1 MTFSAVTD
9 NGDGSYTAT
18 LTGTTAGAAAV
29 SATLGGAAFGV
40 APAGV
45 TLTAGA
51 PDAARSSLA
60 AAPATIAADGVATS
74 KLTLTLRD
82 ALNNPVSGQ
91 AVAFASTLGGVTF
104 STVTDNGDGSYT
116 ATLTGT
122 TAGAAAVSATLG
134 GAAFGVAPAGVTLTG
149 EITGVTAG
157 GFTFA
162 TTAGFPTTGF
172 NNASFTINIRSAN
185 EYDWA
190 SSAPWAS
197 VDDSGRVEFI
207 SNGNASP
214 VTITATPKLG
224 GSALTYTFTIKSWFL
239 GSGDT
244 EMLWSDVAAY
254 CSARSGYSMP
264 TAQQLIGNGT
274 RGTLGG
280 LWSEWGAIRYYGTSE
295 FFHNFYWVSDPASS
309 GFNNTANITVGY
321 VGIPSPTRAMGH
333 TACRK
338 DL

>member
-1 MTFSAVTD
+1 MTFSTVTD

-60 AAPATIAADGVATS
+60 AAPATIAADGVAAST
-74 KLTLTLRD
+74 LTLTLRD

-134 GAAFGVAPAGVTLTG
+134 GAAFGVAPAGVTLT
-149 EITGVTAG
+149 AG
-157 GFTFA
+157 APDAARSSLAAAPA
-162 TTAGFPTTGF
+162 TIAADG
-172 NNASFTINIRSAN
+172 
-185 EYDWA
+185 
-190 SSAPWAS
+190 
-197 VDDSGRVEFI
+197 
-207 SNGNASP
+207 
-214 VTITATPKLG
+214 
-224 GSALTYTFTIKSWFL
+224 
-239 GSGDT
+239 
-244 EMLWSDVAAY
+244 VAA
-254 CSARSGYSMP
+254 STLTLTLRDALNNPVSGQAVAFAS
-264 TAQQLIGNGT
+264 
-274 RGTLGG
+274 TLGG
-280 LWSEWGAIRYYGTSE
+280 
-295 FFHNFYWVSDPASS
+295 
-309 GFNNTANITVGY
+309 
-321 VGIPSPTRAMGH
+321 
-333 TACRK
+333 
-338 DL
+338 